1 MRLFSNHPRSTGGE
15 TGFPTADTFAPDR
28 REALRLRLVLYCERH
43 IRCGSAAATAR
54 LDRRFTAFFT
64 AARRGGY
71 IDAGARPETLAHLF
85 VAVLADLDLRRS
97 GGTPAHE
104 LRRAAAA
111 AIRLIVY

>member
-1 MRLFSNHPRSTGGE
+1 MRLFSNHPRATGGE
-15 TGFPTADTFAPDR
+15 TGLPPASTFAPNR

-43 IRCGSAAATAR
+43 IRCGNIAVPAR

-71 IDAGARPETLAHLF
+71 IDAGASPQTLAHLF
-85 VAVLADLDLRRS
+85 VAVLADLDLRRN
-97 GGTPAHE
+97 GGAPPHE